1 MRTQTRNRQSPSS
14 AGNASD
20 QVMIG
25 FNFTFDCQLFLF
37 ETEASYQVDG
47 PHRERSYEQS
57 RLIFLL

>member
-1 MRTQTRNRQSPSS
+1 
-14 AGNASD
+14 
-20 QVMIG
+20 MIG

>member
-1 MRTQTRNRQSPSS
+1 
-14 AGNASD
+14 
-20 QVMIG
+20 MIG

-57 RLIFLL
+57 RLIFLAVRRRGKHFIQRRDVLAYALTQ

>member
-1 MRTQTRNRQSPSS
+1 
-14 AGNASD
+14 
-20 QVMIG
+20 MIG

-37 ETEASYQVDG
+37 ETKANYQVDG